1 MSYTAKKWTT
11 DEINK
16 AVELFRK
23 GKDYTY
29 ISGKIE
35 DRSAFAV
42 QCKMEFYVFDKINN
56 GTSYE
61 TLSSD
66 LNRSEEELK
75 KMYASQVKRNPGKP
89 ISTNS
94 LNSAETIT
102 PSPLNLIPSP
112 NNMYGMINRIIT
124 PYVEFH
130 ENLEKL
136 KNLSSNETINKKT
149 YKGILKILELR
160 DADDEKFLEQLKKT
174 VETKRI
180 TPVKS
185 DSKTDESDI
194 ESEEESEEK
203 NKKVN
208 NTKKSNSEKQG
219 SLPEKQGSTK
229 INIPRKR
236 IL

>member
-1 MSYTAKKWTT
+1 MSYTSKKWTME
-11 DEINK
+11 EINK

-23 GKDYTY
+23 GKDYAY

-35 DRSAFAV
+35 DRSGFAV

-61 TLSSD
+61 TLAND

-94 LNSAETIT
+94 LNTVENIT
-102 PSPLNLIPSP
+102 VTPLNLIPSP

-160 DADDEKFLEQLKKT
+160 DTDDGKFLEQLKKT

-185 DSKTDESDI
+185 DSKTDESDN
-194 ESEEESEEK
+194 ESEEESEKESKEEK

-208 NTKKSNSEKQG
+208 NTKKSDS
-219 SLPEKQGSTK
+219 EKQGSTK

>member
-1 MSYTAKKWTT
+1 MSYTAKKWTS

-16 AVELFRK
+16 AIELFRK

-42 QCKMEFYVFDKINN
+42 QCKMEYYVFDKINN
-56 GTSYE
+56 GVTYE
-61 TLSSD
+61 TLSTD
-66 LNRSEEELK
+66 LNRSEEDLK

-89 ISTNS
+89 VSTNS
-94 LNSAETIT
+94 LSIESTVTSGINSLSLA
-102 PSPLNLIPSP
+102 PSP
-112 NNMYGMINRIIT
+112 NNMYGIINRIIT

-136 KNLSSNETINKKT
+136 EQLSSNETINKKT
-149 YKGILKILELR
+149 YKNILKILESR
-160 DADDEKFLEQLKKT
+160 DTDDEKFLEQLRKT

-180 TPVKS
+180 IPVKS
-185 DSKTDESDI
+185 DSKTDESDV
-194 ESEEESEEK
+194 ESDEEEAKPDK
-203 NKKVN
+203 NKKN
-208 NTKKSNSEKQG
+208 KKRNDS
-219 SLPEKQGSTK
+219 EKQGSTK
-229 INIPRKR
+229 INIPKKR

>member
-1 MSYTAKKWTT
+1 MSYTAKKWTS

-56 GTSYE
+56 GVTYE
-61 TLSSD
+61 TLATD
-66 LNRSEEELK
+66 LKRSEEELK

-89 ISTNS
+89 ASTVSSSSVEAIVTNGINS
-94 LNSAETIT
+94 LNLT
-102 PSPLNLIPSP
+102 PSP
-112 NNMYGMINRIIT
+112 NNMYGIINRIVT

-136 KNLSSNETINKKT
+136 EQLSSNETINKKT
-149 YKGILKILELR
+149 YKNILKILESR
-160 DADDEKFLEQLKKT
+160 DTDDEKFLEQLKKT

-185 DSKTDESDI
+185 DSKTDESDV
-194 ESEEESEEK
+194 ESDEEETKKDK
-203 NKKVN
+203 NKKN
-208 NTKKSNSEKQG
+208 KTDS
-219 SLPEKQGSTK
+219 EKQGSTK